1 MLMSDEGRIRI
12 GGQDAMETIADY
24 MLLTNE
30 LASMGGLSALEF
42 LDMVKALIE
51 KADSKLGK
59 SMFDVTREDLKE
71 MGIEESVKEEGEW
84 KRGKERDI
92 SEERSKSEV
101 FDFSEI
107 TKAKKRYRR

>member
-1 MLMSDEGRIRI
+1 MSDEGRIRI
-12 GGQDAMETIADY
+12 GGQDAMETMADY

-42 LDMVKALIE
+42 LDMVKAMIE
-51 KADSKLGK
+51 TADSKLGK
-59 SMFDVTREDLKE
+59 SMFDVTMEDLKE
-71 MGIEESVKEEGEW
+71 MGIEEEGEW
-84 KRGKERDI
+84 KRGKTREF